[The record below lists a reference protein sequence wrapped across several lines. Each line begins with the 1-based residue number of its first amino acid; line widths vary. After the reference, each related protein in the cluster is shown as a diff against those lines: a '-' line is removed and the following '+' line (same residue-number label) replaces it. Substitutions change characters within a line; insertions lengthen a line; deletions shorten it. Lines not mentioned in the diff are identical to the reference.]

1 MNETNTMPTNFQLIR
16 ELKKTY
22 GSRTHTLG
30 FLTDEEAEEIS
41 KTLRLKEMNILALRN
56 LRDLTV
62 AIWADHDQDRNDES
76 FKKMDEISAI
86 TYMIDMQI
94 VSLGGEV

>member
-1 MNETNTMPTNFQLIR
+1 MNETNTIPTNFQLIR

-22 GSRTHTLG
+22 GSRTHTFG
-30 FLTDEEAEEIS
+30 FLTDGEAEEIS

-56 LRDLTV
+56 LRDFTV
-62 AIWADHDQDRNDES
+62 AIWADHDDES

-86 TYMIDMQI
+86 TYVIDMQI